1 METKAIL
8 RYARMSPRKV
18 RRVVDLIRGRKA
30 GEAMLALKFMPYK
43 AAKTV
48 EKVLKSA
55 MANAEDLMSKNKAD
69 AGIDVDQMLISQAL
83 VDNGPIMK
91 RMRPRAM
98 GRANTIRK
106 RSSHIT
112 LYLSGKGGE

>member
-1 METKAIL
+1 METRAVLK
-8 RYARMSPRKV
+8 YARMSPRKV
-18 RRVVDLIRGRKA
+18 RRVVDLIRGKKA
-30 GEAMLALKFMPYK
+30 GEAMLALRFMPYK
-43 AAKTV
+43 AARTV

-55 MANAEDLMSKNKAD
+55 MANAEQADSGMDAEEMS
-69 AGIDVDQMLISQAL
+69 ISAAF

-91 RMRPRAM
+91 RMRARAM